1 MFQRIRSAH
10 YAWVIFVVA
19 FITLLGAAGFRS
31 TPGILIDPLGKEF
44 GWSRATVATAV
55 SINVLLFGFIGPFAA
70 ALQLRYGLR
79 KVTITALVIIS
90 SGALATTQMTHPWHL
105 YILWGGVVGVGSG
118 CMATVFASTVASR
131 WFVKRRGL
139 VTGALTAA
147 SASGQLVFLP
157 LLSRIAEQSGWR
169 WVGVVIA
176 LCALAVIPVVFLF
189 LRNSPADIGLL
200 PYGASDDFVFAT
212 TLENPI
218 RSAFNA
224 FRDAK
229 SDGTFWLLWGS
240 FFVCGFST
248 NGLIQTH
255 FISAAQDH
263 LLVASVAAGYLALI
277 GGFDVIGTIFSG
289 WLTDRS
295 DPTKLLLVYYLLRG
309 LSLLVLDPMLNM
321 KGWGLLGFMMFY
333 GLDWVATVPPTV
345 ALCAQRFGPQRGP
358 LVYGWVF
365 AGHQVGAAVAAFG
378 AGYLRDVTGSYKSSF
393 IISGTGC
400 LIAAY
405 GVTRIDGKTPF
416 NELQPVK

>member
-90 SGALATTQMTHPWHL
+90 TGALATTQMTHPWHL

-176 LCALAVIPVVFLF
+176 LCALAVVPVVFLF

>member
-90 SGALATTQMTHPWHL
+90 TGALATTQMTHPWHL

>member
-90 SGALATTQMTHPWHL
+90 TGALATTQMAHPWHL